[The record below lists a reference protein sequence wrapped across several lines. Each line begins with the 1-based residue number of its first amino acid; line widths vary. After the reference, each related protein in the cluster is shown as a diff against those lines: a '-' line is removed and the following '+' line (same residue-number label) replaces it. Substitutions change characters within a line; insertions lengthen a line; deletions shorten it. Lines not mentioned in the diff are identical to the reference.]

1 MFWKRVK
8 AFTRT
13 LSFRLSLWYA
23 GTFIVSSALLFA
35 LLYFLLGTAIDGKDR
50 EVIQARLREYVA
62 VYESGGVPALRA
74 WIARVDEARK
84 QRTFFV
90 RVASRTQVDLLL
102 VVPEDWRPDDVA
114 RLDARGQIHLDTW
127 LRVPRD
133 EEVDLT
139 VASTYLGDG
148 TFFQVGR
155 SSDSRGKLL
164 GRFRDVFAVV
174 VPLMLVL
181 GFFGGALLMRRLTQ
195 PIRHLVA
202 AVRAIINTGKM
213 TVRVPVRRADDE
225 MQDLVVLFNRMLD
238 GNESLFTA
246 LRESLD
252 NVAHDL
258 RTPLA
263 RLRATVEDALSHP
276 ADASAGREAM
286 GAALEET
293 ERVETI
299 IRTLMDVA
307 QAEAGV
313 MKLHRTPTDLG
324 ALVDSGLELYEGVA
338 DDKEIV
344 VEKQFA
350 GPLVVQADA
359 PRIRQV
365 FANLL
370 DNALKFTPPGG
381 RLVIGGR
388 LEGNMAVVIFQDN
401 GPGIAAG
408 DLPRIW
414 DRLYRGDKSRA
425 EHGLGLGLSLVKAIV
440 EAHGGRAEAASQPGG
455 GAEFR
460 VILPVTP
467 YASSAGGK
475 IG

>member
-1 MFWKRVK
+1 M
-8 AFTRT
+8 
-13 LSFRLSLWYA
+13 
-23 GTFIVSSALLFA
+23 
-35 LLYFLLGTAIDGKDR
+35 
-50 EVIQARLREYVA
+50 
-62 VYESGGVPALRA
+62 P
-74 WIARVDEARK
+74 
-84 QRTFFV
+84 
-90 RVASRTQVDLLL
+90 
-102 VVPEDWRPDDVA
+102 
-114 RLDARGQIHLDTW
+114 
-127 LRVPRD
+127 
-133 EEVDLT
+133 
-139 VASTYLGDG
+139 STYLGDG

-155 SSDSRGKLL
+155 SSDSRSKLL

-174 VPLMLVL
+174 VPAMLLL
-181 GFFGGALLMRRLTQ
+181 GFLGGALLLRRLTR
-195 PIRHLVA
+195 PIRHLVT
-202 AVRAIINTGKM
+202 AVRAIIDTGRL

-276 ADASAGREAM
+276 ADADAGREAM

-313 MKLHRTPTDLG
+313 MKLHRAPTDLS
-324 ALVDSGLELYEGVA
+324 ALVNSGLELYEGVA
-338 DDKEIV
+338 DEKGIV
-344 VEKQFA
+344 VEKRLA
-350 GPLVVQADA
+350 GPLIVQADA

-370 DNALKFTPPGG
+370 DNALKYTPPGG

-388 LEGNMAVVIFQDN
+388 LDGETAVVSFRDD
-401 GPGIAAG
+401 GPGIAAE

-440 EAHGGRAEAASQPGG
+440 EAHGGRVKVNSQSGE

-460 VILPVTP
+460 VILPVESP
-467 YASSAGGK
+467 ASSTGENPIKSVARV
-475 IG
+475 

>member
-1 MFWKRVK
+1 MFWKRAR

-13 LSFRLSLWYA
+13 LGFRLSVWYA

-35 LLYFLLGTAIDGKDR
+35 LLYFLLGAAIDGKDR
-50 EVIQARLREYVA
+50 EVLQARLREYVA
-62 VYESGGVPALRA
+62 VYESGGVPALRS

-90 RVASRTQVDLLL
+90 RVASRDRVDLLL

-114 RLDARGQIHLDTW
+114 RLDARGQMHLDTW
-127 LRVPRD
+127 VRVPRD

-139 VASTYLGDG
+139 VASTYLADG

-174 VPLMLVL
+174 VAPMLAL
-181 GFFGGALLMRRLTQ
+181 GFLGGALLMRRLTR
-195 PIRHLVA
+195 PIRHLVT
-202 AVRAIINTGKM
+202 AVRAIIDTGKL

-276 ADASAGREAM
+276 ADAPAGREAM

-307 QAEAGV
+307 QAEAGCHEAPPRS
-313 MKLHRTPTDLG
+313 HR
-324 ALVDSGLELYEGVA
+324 
-338 DDKEIV
+338 
-344 VEKQFA
+344 
-350 GPLVVQADA
+350 
-359 PRIRQV
+359 PRR
-365 FANLL
+365 
-370 DNALKFTPPGG
+370 
-381 RLVIGGR
+381 
-388 LEGNMAVVIFQDN
+388 
-401 GPGIAAG
+401 
-408 DLPRIW
+408 
-414 DRLYRGDKSRA
+414 
-425 EHGLGLGLSLVKAIV
+425 
-440 EAHGGRAEAASQPGG
+440 
-455 GAEFR
+455 
-460 VILPVTP
+460 
-467 YASSAGGK
+467 AGGQRTGTLRGHRRRQGHRRGK
-475 IG
+475 AVRRPAGRPG

>member
-13 LSFRLSLWYA
+13 LSFRLSAWYA

-35 LLYFLLGTAIDGKDR
+35 LLYFLLGAAIDGKDR

-90 RVASRTQVDLLL
+90 RVASRDRVDLLL

-114 RLDARGQIHLDTW
+114 RLDARGQVHLDTW
-127 LRVPRD
+127 VRVPRD

-139 VASTYLGDG
+139 VASTYLADG

-276 ADASAGREAM
+276 ADAAAGREAM

-324 ALVDSGLELYEGVA
+324 ALVESGLELYEGVA

-370 DNALKFTPPGG
+370 DNALKYTPPGG

-388 LEGNMAVVIFQDN
+388 LEGNTAVVSFRDN
-401 GPGIAAG
+401 GPGIAAA